1 MGVAILKKPNE
12 HKTTKR
18 HNHRADIK
26 FTTQTIQG
34 KIKITKKQ
42 QQKKEENIQII
53 KKIATIT
60 TNSPQLHKVPVENL
74 ANL

>member
-1 MGVAILKKPNE
+1 MGVAKLKKTNE

-42 QQKKEENIQII
+42 QQKRRKYTNN
-53 KKIATIT
+53 KK
-60 TNSPQLHKVPVENL
+60 K
-74 ANL
+74 